1 MPTAYAALKGLEKYG
16 YYDEARDLS
25 IKILNHMLR
34 TYTEYEPH
42 TIWEA
47 YAPEFSAPATVVE
60 GNGDVRHDFC
70 GWSALGPI
78 SLFIENVIGF
88 HSVNAFDR
96 VVEWR
101 KPKEFKKTLGI
112 KNLRF
117 ANVVTDVVAEGDC
130 CTVKSNNPY
139 TLKINGRTF
148 DILAGEQTIF
158 L

>member
-47 YAPEFSAPATVVE
+47 YAPEFSAPATVAE
-60 GNGDVRHDFC
+60 GNGDARQDFC

-88 HSVNAFDR
+88 HSVNAFEK
-96 VVEWR
+96 VVKWQ
-101 KPKEFKKTLGI
+101 KPVEFKKALGI

-117 ANVVTDVVAEGDC
+117 ADVVTDIVAVENEC
-130 CTVKSNNPY
+130 SVKSNKPY
-139 TLKINGRTF
+139 RLEINGKAF
-148 DILAGEQTIF
+148 QIFAGEQTISI
-158 L
+158 